1 MKKIIGII
9 LLCLVHLNSVAQE
22 QYKFRLIDVVDGLSD
37 NQIRGLSVTPDGRIG
52 IRTASILNI
61 YDGASFEHFPYD
73 KDKKYVWTYTRPPKE
88 YYDGQGRV
96 WMKELNYLLLLD
108 LKTNTFNYDIPDELA
123 KMGVDKRLKNLFIDE
138 AKNYWFVTEDNTFR
152 FYDVEKRKGKI
163 IDSGDSEFTRKYG
176 IPLDQAL

>member
-1 MKKIIGII
+1 
-9 LLCLVHLNSVAQE
+9 
-22 QYKFRLIDVVDGLSD
+22 
-37 NQIRGLSVTPDGRIG
+37 
-52 IRTASILNI
+52 
-61 YDGASFEHFPYD
+61 
-73 KDKKYVWTYTRPPKE
+73 
-88 YYDGQGRV
+88 
-96 WMKELNYLLLLD
+96 MKELNYLLLLD

-176 IPLDQAL
+176 IPLELAQYKNFCWIVYSSGLIRCWDYVSSEFIFQDSRFGVHIQVARRHRKEGNECQNRIYYLFHSLSLVFIFL

>member
-9 LLCLVHLNSVAQE
+9 LLCLVHLNGVAQE

-73 KDKKYVWTYTRPPKE
+73 KDKSMFGP
-88 YYDGQGRV
+88 
-96 WMKELNYLLLLD
+96 
-108 LKTNTFNYDIPDELA
+108 IP
-123 KMGVDKRLKNLFIDE
+123 VRLKNIMTD
-138 AKNYWFVTEDNTFR
+138 R
-152 FYDVEKRKGKI
+152 G
-163 IDSGDSEFTRKYG
+163 GYG
-176 IPLDQAL
+176 